1 MKKNTIAQTL
11 VVISWVIYIAGLIVG
26 FVFMSNAG
34 YSWYEPEDLLA
45 ALPWWIGSFI
55 GGTLLLGFA
64 EIINLLQQLVN
75 KRSEVKVPEKSEET
89 KAEETFTD
97 LPTL

>member
-26 FVFMSNAG
+26 FVYMSNAS
-34 YSWYEPEDLLA
+34 YRWYPEDILV
-45 ALPWWIGSFI
+45 ALPWWVGSFI

-97 LPTL
+97 LPIL